1 MYNANNF
8 KIIAVDEHG
17 AEISRFDL
25 REIDITHHGEI
36 MAISN
41 PLDPEKMV
49 DAGYGEHDAY
59 NTAKA
64 DTMKYVCI
72 SYEDA
77 TNIIDMLNQAIN
89 TLDIN
94 PEKGID
100 DDIRVFGDK
109 AISYERLIDRL
120 DGLCYPIFMHKHKE
134 NNEEEETNNEE

>member
-25 REIDITHHGEI
+25 REIDITHYGEI

-49 DAGYGEHDAY
+49 NSGYGEHDAY
-59 NTAKA
+59 KTAKV
-64 DTMKYVCI
+64 DKMKYVCI

-77 TNIIDMLNQAIN
+77 VNIIDMLNQAIN
-89 TLDIN
+89 TLDAE

-120 DGLCYPIFMHKHKE
+120 DGLCYPIFVYKNKK
-134 NNEEEETNNEE
+134 NKEEEVNKEE